1 MQGNHNFQPELFV
14 QIDYE
19 ALIPSNHL
27 LRRINKVLDLS
38 FVKQLTKSFYSD
50 TQGRPSIDP
59 EVFFRICILGHIY
72 GIKSDRQLCDEV
84 AMNLAY
90 RWFVGL
96 TMSDEVPD
104 HSSLTRVRD
113 RLGVGCFA
121 SVFEQIVEQCRDAG
135 LVPGKRIITDA
146 SLVEANASAR
156 KLERREQPAAA
167 VEVQDEKQQ
176 SKEAVSQTAL
186 VKREKVS
193 NRTQV
198 SKVDNDAS
206 SVEVNA
212 SARKLE
218 RREQPA
224 AAIAVKDERQQ
235 SKEAVSQTAVVKK
248 EKVSNHADKVADDAS
263 AGETNLPAQKLER
276 REEPTPAVE
285 VKDEKQQS
293 REVVSPT
300 AVVKRE
306 KVSNRTH
313 VSKVDSDAT
322 LVNRQGYPRKLY
334 HKVHYCADAASRVI
348 TDCHVTTGAYHE
360 TNVITQRIQ
369 YQQERFGLPVE
380 EVIADVG
387 YSSGKNYK
395 FFEEHQIRSYIPT
408 AKFRLTPGKQVADKG
423 NFQYDPNKDIYTCQ
437 AGHALHPKPAVGA
450 TKYYHIKKAHCNSCQ
465 WQDSCYL
472 GRRHTGLYRNE
483 HNVAIERVRQRQSS
497 PVFKQKMVE
506 RSWKI
511 EGLFAEAKERHGLRR
526 AKYRG
531 LEKTQIQ
538 AYLTG
543 TAQNLKRLAVSL
555 DFYFHWIRFQF
566 IQRFLLLRYSFQG

>member
-1 MQGNHNFQPELFV
+1 MQNGTVGRACGTVEKVFDISENRQLIQPEIFMQGNHNFQPELFV
-14 QIDYE
+14 QIDYQ
-19 ALIPSNHL
+19 ALIPSYHI
-27 LRRINKVLDLS
+27 LRRIDKVLDLS

-59 EVFFRICILGHIY
+59 EVFFRICILGYLY
-72 GIKSDRQLCDEV
+72 GIKSDRQLCDEIG
-84 AMNLAY
+84 MNIGY

-96 TMSDEVPD
+96 TMSDVVPD
-104 HSSLTRVRD
+104 HSSLTRIRD
-113 RLGVGCFA
+113 RLGVGCFEA
-121 SVFEQIVEQCRDAG
+121 VFERVVEQCREAG
-135 LVPGKRIITDA
+135 LVEGKRIITDA

-156 KLERREQPAAA
+156 KLERREQPAETI
-167 VEVQDEKQQ
+167 EVKDESQQ
-176 SKEAVSQTAL
+176 SKEV
-186 VKREKVS
+186 
-193 NRTQV
+193 
-198 SKVDNDAS
+198 
-206 SVEVNA
+206 
-212 SARKLE
+212 
-218 RREQPA
+218 
-224 AAIAVKDERQQ
+224 
-235 SKEAVSQTAVVKK
+235 VSQTAVVKR
-248 EKVSNHADKVADDAS
+248 EKVSTRTHVSKVDGDAS
-263 AGETNLPAQKLER
+263 LVEANASAQKLER

-285 VKDEKQQS
+285 VKNDKQQS
-293 REVVSPT
+293 KAAVSQT
-300 AVVKRE
+300 AAVKRE

-395 FFEEHQIRSYIPT
+395 FFEKHQIRSYIPT
-408 AKFRLTPGKQVADKG
+408 AKFRLTPGKQVAHEG

-465 WQDSCYL
+465 WQNSCYL
-472 GRRHTGLYRNE
+472 GRHHTGLYRNE
-483 HNVAIERVRQRQSS
+483 HNAAIERVRRRQSGL
-497 PVFKQKMVE
+497 VFKQKMIE

-555 DFYFHWIRFQF
+555 DFYFRWIRFQF

>member
-1 MQGNHNFQPELFV
+1 MQGTHNFQPELFSH
-14 QIDYE
+14 IDYQ
-19 ALIPSNHL
+19 ALIPSYHI
-27 LRRINKVLDLS
+27 LRRIDKVLDLS
-38 FVKQLTKSFYSD
+38 FVKQLTKDFYSD
-50 TQGRPSIDP
+50 AQGRPSIDP
-59 EVFFRICILGHIY
+59 EVFFRICILGYLY
-72 GIKSDRQLCDEV
+72 GIRSDRQLCDEIG
-84 AMNLAY
+84 MNIGY

-96 TMSDEVPD
+96 SMSDAVPD
-104 HSSLTRVRD
+104 HSSLTRIRD
-113 RLGVGCFA
+113 RLGVGCFEA
-121 SVFEQIVEQCRDAG
+121 VFEHVVEQCREAG
-135 LVPGKRIITDA
+135 LVEGKRIITDA

-156 KLERREQPAAA
+156 KLERREQPAETI
-167 VEVQDEKQQ
+167 EVKDEKQQ
-176 SKEAVSQTAL
+176 SKEAVSQTAV

-193 NRTQV
+193 NHAG
-198 SKVDNDAS
+198 KVDGDTSAS
-206 SVEVNA
+206 KANT
-212 SARKLE
+212 SAQKLE
-218 RREQPA
+218 RREQSA
-224 AAIAVKDERQQ
+224 EAIKVKDEKQQ
-235 SKEAVSQTAVVKK
+235 SKEAVSQTAVVKR
-248 EKVSNHADKVADDAS
+248 EKVSNHAGKVDGDTSAS
-263 AGETNLPAQKLER
+263 KANTSAQKLER
-276 REEPTPAVE
+276 REQPAKTIE
-285 VKDEKQQS
+285 VTDEKQQS
-293 REVVSPT
+293 KEAVSQT

-334 HKVHYCADAASRVI
+334 HKVHYCADASSRVI

-408 AKFRLTPGKQVADKG
+408 AKFRLTPSKQVADEG
-423 NFQYDPNKDIYTCQ
+423 SFQYDPNKDIYTCQ
-437 AGHALHPKPAVGA
+437 AGHALYPKPAVGA

-465 WQDSCYL
+465 WQNSCYL
-472 GRRHTGLYRNE
+472 GRRRTGLCRNE
-483 HNVAIERVRQRQSS
+483 HNVAIERVRRRQSG
-497 PVFKQKMVE
+497 PVFKQRMVE

-538 AYLTG
+538 AFGIGIT
-543 TAQNLKRLAVSL
+543 QNLKRLAVSL
-555 DFYFHWIRFQF
+555 DFYFRWIRFQF

>member
-156 KLERREQPAAA
+156 KLERREQPAQAIEGTDEKQQSPEAVSQTVAVKREQVGNYAGKVDGDGSSVEASASAQKLERREQPTIA
-167 VEVQDEKQQ
+167 VEIKDDKQQ
-176 SKEAVSQTAL
+176 SKEAVSQTAA
-186 VKREKVS
+186 VKREKVG
-193 NRTQV
+193 NYAG
-198 SKVDNDAS
+198 KVDGDGS
-206 SVEVNA
+206 SVEA
-212 SARKLE
+212 SASAQKLE
-218 RREQPA
+218 RREQP
-224 AAIAVKDERQQ
+224 
-235 SKEAVSQTAVVKK
+235 TM
-248 EKVSNHADKVADDAS
+248 
-263 AGETNLPAQKLER
+263 
-276 REEPTPAVE
+276 AVE

-369 YQQERFGLPVE
+369 YQQQRFGLPVE

-408 AKFRLTPGKQVADKG
+408 AKFRMKPGKQVAHEG
-423 NFQYDPNKDIYTCQ
+423 SFQYDPNKDIYTCQ
-437 AGHALHPKPAVGA
+437 AGHALHPKHAVGA
-450 TKYYHIKKAHCNSCQ
+450 TKYYHIKKVHCNSCQ

-483 HNVAIERVRQRQSS
+483 HKAAIERVRRRQSS
-497 PVFKQKMVE
+497 PVFKQRMIE

-531 LEKTQIQ
+531 SDKVQIQ

-555 DFYFHWIRFQF
+555 DFYFRWIRFQF